1 MPPIEGNFKPKLEIL
16 SGGTAVAARGPLKW
30 DEDAKSMTLHVA
42 IMTDKATAMGRTGDD
57 LTPITTEFLVEAA
70 IQGKGKLTPGPA
82 IATGLA
88 IVNGKGVE
96 MYQWSIGVT
105 LVNGKP

>member
-16 SGGTAVAARGPLKW
+16 AGGKGVAARGPLKW
-30 DEDAKSMTLHVA
+30 DRTAKSMTLHVA
-42 IMTDKATAMGRTGDD
+42 IMKDKVAATGRDD
-57 LTPITTEFLVEAA
+57 LTRTSTEFLVEAEV
-70 IQGKGKLTPGPA
+70 QGRGKFTPGPA

-88 IVNGKGVE
+88 LVPGEGLE
-96 MYQWSIGVT
+96 MYQWSIGVE